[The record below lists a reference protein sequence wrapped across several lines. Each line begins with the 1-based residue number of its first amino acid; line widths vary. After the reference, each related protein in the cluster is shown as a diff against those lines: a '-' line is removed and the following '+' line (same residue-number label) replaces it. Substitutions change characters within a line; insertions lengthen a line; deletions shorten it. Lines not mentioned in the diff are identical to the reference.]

1 MELVLQERILN
12 GLVEKKAVN
21 KKDLKNITNQI
32 KKGNKTFEEVILSCG
47 IDKQIYLNI
56 LSNIYNC
63 DWVDFDKI
71 KPEPELVTLIPRSMA
86 ERYQMLSIGKCSNQL
101 IVAMSDPHDVF
112 AKEYVSMRTGLEIVP
127 KLTLVAAITQAIAKY
142 YPDTSISKPITITE
156 KNGDKLNVQSD
167 ILETVGRGGK
177 DCVDEKSFHTASQG
191 RFIRWGAEPLKVSLH
206 TVSKKDQRIIE
217 APLPK
222 FPPVSSTCSLS
233 ACSSLASLKE
243 EPKERD
249 STLAASTV
257 TTTTQDTV
265 SQLTSRERIMLSF
278 LCQLGQDLSAT
289 LDMEPLLLKIVE
301 AAKHITN
308 ALGASILLYDDSLN
322 LLYFKCVKGEY
333 GEEIKKAILP
343 LDEHSIAGWVALHR
357 KGIRVTDV
365 ANDSRHC
372 KTIDDLTGF
381 KTKSIICMPILFR
394 GRLLGVMEAVNKI
407 GMPGFDEEDEGFF
420 SCLAS
425 QAGVAFANAEKFE
438 DLEEYFTQSVD
449 LLVSAVEALQPVLK
463 GHITEVARLSAR
475 VAREMGI
482 TGEEYVNIAYA
493 ALLHD
498 VGKLQLSGI
507 SLEQLELEHPIAGA
521 RILGEIR
528 KLRHVAP
535 YVKYH
540 HERYDGSGFPDG
552 FSGDLIP
559 LGSRI
564 LGLVDHYSE
573 WKFCGEGDGTIEQF
587 LSLYAKHHDPKI
599 VEVFQKVMSQPLPDS
614 TGIEGI

>member
-1 MELVLQERILN
+1 MDLVLQELMLN
-12 GLVEKKAVN
+12 NLVEKKAIK
-21 KKDLKNITNQI
+21 KKDLKKIISQVKNGGRI
-32 KKGNKTFEEVILSCG
+32 FEEVILSFG

-86 ERYQMLSIGKCSNQL
+86 ERYQMLSIGKHNNQL

-112 AKEYVSMRTGLEIVP
+112 AKEYVAMRTGFEIVP
-127 KLTLVAAITQAIAKY
+127 KLTLMSAIIQAIAKY
-142 YPDTSISKPITITE
+142 YPDTSICQSVSVTE
-156 KNGDKLNVQSD
+156 KNGEKPIAQSGA
-167 ILETVGRGGK
+167 LETVGRGGK

-191 RFIRWGAEPLKVSLH
+191 RFIRWGGEPLKASLH
-206 TVSKKDQRIIE
+206 PLPKKDQRIIE

-222 FPPVSSTCSLS
+222 FPHVSSTCTLS
-233 ACSSLASLKE
+233 TCSPLAS
-243 EPKERD
+243 
-249 STLAASTV
+249 
-257 TTTTQDTV
+257 QDTV
-265 SQLTSRERIMLSF
+265 PQSANRERIVLSF

-289 LDMEPLLLKIVE
+289 LDMESLLLKIVE

-308 ALGASILLYDDSLN
+308 AEGASILLYDDSLN
-322 LLYFKCVKGEY
+322 LLYFKCVKGEH

-343 LDEHSIAGWVALHR
+343 IDEQSIAGWVASHR
-357 KGIRVTDV
+357 KGVRVTDV

-381 KTKSIICMPILFR
+381 KTKSIVCMPILFR

-407 GMPGFDEEDEGFF
+407 GMPEFDEDDEGFL

-425 QAGVAFANAEKFE
+425 QAGVALANAEKFE

-482 TGEEYVNIAYA
+482 IGEEYVNIAYA

-498 VGKLQLSGI
+498 VGKLQLSAT
-507 SLEQLELEHPIAGA
+507 SWEQLEREHSIVGA

-528 KLRHVAP
+528 RLRHVAP

-552 FSGDLIP
+552 LSGDFIP

-573 WKFCGEGDGTIEQF
+573 WKFRREGDGTIEQF
-587 LSLYAKHHDPKI
+587 LFQFGKHHDPKI
-599 VEVFQKVMSQPLPDS
+599 VEVFNHIMAQSLSDTKQEEQV
-614 TGIEGI
+614 